1 MSMLHLEVILK
12 TATRKADDAVT
23 VKFETTTEMNTEQF
37 TEIDS
42 FRKTTGHL
50 VFSKDSIKGTDI
62 PKGDVDERGT
72 TPSQALRRSLYAVWK
87 WKSEND
93 DGFSEDWEIYYAN
106 AMMGFKRAVDR
117 SHPEND

>member
-1 MSMLHLEVILK
+1 MSMLHLEVVLK

-62 PKGDVDERGT
+62 PTGPVDERGLS
-72 TPSQALRRSLYAVWK
+72 PSQLLKKSLYASWSA
-87 WKSEND
+87 KSKLKITL
-93 DGFSEDWEIYYAN
+93 EDWETYYAN